1 MNFNTKSYLKST
13 RNHTAKQDLCH
24 TSSRHIK
31 VCTLTAKGRPD
42 YPISSQH
49 IQRLYPD
56 VHSLQNYFIFYFFYI
71 IFLFY
76 IY

>member
-1 MNFNTKSYLKST
+1 MHFDMKSYLKNT
-13 RNHTAKQDLCH
+13 HNHTAKQAPCH
-24 TSSRHIK
+24 TNSSHIK
-31 VCTLTAKGRPD
+31 VWTFTAKVRPD

-71 IFLFY
+71 IFSFY